1 MEIKQGLIV
10 KAVSDM
16 YYVDCGE
23 KVYSCKA
30 RGKFRNISVK
40 PLVGDKVTIEIDN
53 STSEISACI
62 VEVAER
68 SNSMIRPA
76 VANIDIL
83 VIVSS
88 VSLPKPS
95 PAVIDK
101 ITAAAE
107 YRDIMPAIVFNKVDE
122 GKPDKYLEIYS
133 KTNYPFMSVSAR
145 TGEGIE
151 HLKKLISGKIVALC
165 GNSGV
170 GKSSILN
177 CLCSSAVAATGEISE
192 KLRRGKH
199 TTRHVELVKTDGGGY
214 IADTPGFSSWE
225 FTGKNHIPCNELQ
238 YCFSEFKEY
247 IGKCKFTSCTHIK
260 EQGCA
265 VIEAAAEGKISYVR
279 HKDYVEMYNELK
291 SINDW
296 EL

>member
-1 MEIKQGLIV
+1 MECKKGLII

-16 YYVDCGE
+16 YHVDCDGE
-23 KVYSCKA
+23 IYICKA
-30 RGKFRNISVK
+30 RGRFRNVRLK
-40 PLVGDKVTIEIDN
+40 PLVGDKVTIEIDG
-53 STSEISACI
+53 STSEVSGCI
-62 VEVAER
+62 IEVAER
-68 SNSMIRPA
+68 TNSMIRPS

-88 VSLPKPS
+88 VSLPRPS
-95 PAVIDK
+95 PVVIDK

-107 YRDIMPAIVFNKVDE
+107 YRDIMPAIVLNKSDE
-122 GKPDKYLEIYS
+122 GNPDEYIEIYS
-133 KTNYPFMSVSAR
+133 KTNYPVLSVSAH
-145 TGEGIE
+145 TGEGIDG
-151 HLKKLISGKIVALC
+151 LKKLISGKTAVLC

-177 CLCSSAVAATGEISE
+177 RLCSSAMAETGDISE

-199 TTRHVELVKTDGGGY
+199 TTRHVELIKEDEGGY

-238 YCFSEFKEY
+238 YCFSEFRKY

-265 VIEAAAEGKISYVR
+265 VIQAALKGEISDVR
-279 HKDYVEMYNELK
+279 HRNYIAMYNELK
-291 SINDW
+291 NINEWD
-296 EL
+296 L

>member
-1 MEIKQGLIV
+1 MEIRKGLIT
-10 KAVSDM
+10 KAVSDT
-16 YYVDCGE
+16 YYVDCGGL
-23 KVYSCKA
+23 VYACKA
-30 RGKFRNISVK
+30 RGRFRNVSLK
-40 PLVGDKVTIEIDN
+40 PLVGDKVTVEIDD
-53 STSEISACI
+53 STSETSACI
-62 VEVAER
+62 TEVAER
-68 SNSMIRPA
+68 TNSMIRPA

-88 VSLPKPS
+88 ASLPKAS

-107 YRDIMPAIVFNKVDE
+107 YRDIMPAIVFNKADE
-122 GKPDKYLEIYS
+122 ADAKEYLEIYG
-133 KTNYPFMSVSAR
+133 KTDYPLLSVSAH

-151 HLKKLISGKIVALC
+151 CLKKLISGKTAALC

-177 CLCSSAVAATGEISE
+177 CLCSSAAAATGDISE

-199 TTRHVELVKTDGGGY
+199 TTRHVELVKTDDGGY

-225 FTGKNHIPCNELQ
+225 FTGKNHIPCGELQ

-247 IGKCKFTSCTHIK
+247 IGKCRFTSCTHVK

-265 VIEAAAEGKISYVR
+265 VIEAVADGIISDVR
-279 HKDYVEMYNELK
+279 HRDYVEMFNELK
-291 SINDW
+291 SINEW

>member
-16 YYVDCGE
+16 YYVDCSGDI
-23 KVYSCKA
+23 YACKA
-30 RGKFRNISVK
+30 RGKFRNVSLK
-40 PLVGDKVTIEIDN
+40 PLVGDKVTIEIDS

-62 VEVAER
+62 TKVSER
-68 SNSMIRPA
+68 INSMIRPA

-122 GKPDKYLEIYS
+122 ATADEYLEIYS
-133 KTNYPFMSVSAR
+133 KTDYPLLSVSAR

-151 HLKKLISGKIVALC
+151 SLKKLISGKITALC

-177 CLCSSAVAATGEISE
+177 CLCSSASAATGDISE

-199 TTRHVELVKTDGGGY
+199 TTRHVELVKTDDGGY

-247 IGKCKFTSCTHIK
+247 IGKCKFTSCTHVK

-265 VIEAAAEGKISYVR
+265 IIEAVADGIISDVLHR
-279 HKDYVEMYNELK
+279 NYVEMYNELK
-291 SINDW
+291 NINDW